1 MTYHSSRAI
10 ANDRI
15 VALFAADLA
24 RTAAPAPLQPTA
36 PLQPS
41 ASTKQADD
49 ARERRRAEASAQELR
64 RGEELA
70 WKLAFNGLYPKQ
82 AISV

>member
-1 MTYHSSRAI
+1 MTPRQE

-15 VALFAADLA
+15 AALFTADLA
-24 RTAAPAPLQPTA
+24 RTEASRAQPPTPAPAGPVVV
-36 PLQPS
+36 
-41 ASTKQADD
+41 DFD
-49 ARERRRAEASAQELR
+49 EARERRRAEASAQELR

-82 AISV
+82 AIPV